1 VTPHGDDP
9 GAEPLFALNE
19 GRLAWISHQAPVMIW
34 VSRVDQTCV
43 YFNHRWLDFTGR
55 TLTEELAVGE
65 DWAEAVHA
73 EDRRRCL
80 RGYREAFEARQ
91 AFMLEYRLRRAEGD
105 YRSIQDR
112 GAPWYST
119 AGEFEGFIGCCV
131 DTTEQKRAE
140 ARVREQEADFARL
153 HYQSALGQFTAVMAH
168 DLSQPLMAMMN
179 YVEGARRAFAE
190 VARGNPLFA
199 EFLDET
205 QRLTRRAAE
214 VVRLLREY
222 GRGQAPR
229 PVAVDVNQ
237 VIQNALR
244 LTRREAEQRQAR
256 VTLDLATGLPRAMID
271 PTSLFEVLSSLLLY
285 ALEGGG
291 PASPAFRVQSLVN
304 PFGEVEVC
312 VQADL
317 GYGLPSTAA
326 DPVTRRSIPAKREA
340 VWGVGLPVSACRAVI
355 EAQGG
360 RLMVRAIPPGGTFVQ
375 ISLAKEGEGG
385 G

>member
-1 VTPHGDDP
+1 MTPHDDDP
-9 GAEPLFALNE
+9 RAEPLFALNE

-65 DWAEAVHA
+65 DWAEAVHP
-73 EDRRRCL
+73 EDRRQCL

-112 GAPWYST
+112 GAPWYSP

-131 DTTEQKRAE
+131 DTTEQKRAK
-140 ARVREQEADFARL
+140 ARVREQEADLARL

-205 QRLTRRAAE
+205 RRLTRRAAE

-222 GRGQAPR
+222 GHGQAPR
-229 PVAVDVNQ
+229 PVPVDVNQ
-237 VIQNALR
+237 VIQDALH
-244 LTRREAEQRQAR
+244 LMRREAEQRQAR

-271 PTSLFEVLSSLLLY
+271 PTSLFEVLSSLLLN

-304 PFGEVEVC
+304 TFGEVEVC
-312 VQADL
+312 VRADL

-326 DPVTRRSIPAKREA
+326 DPVTLRSKPAKREA
-340 VWGVGLPVSACRAVI
+340 VGEVGLPVSACRAVI

-360 RLMVRAIPPGGTFVQ
+360 RLMIRAIPPGGTFVQ
-375 ISLAKEGEGG
+375 ICLAKESEGG
-385 G
+385 E